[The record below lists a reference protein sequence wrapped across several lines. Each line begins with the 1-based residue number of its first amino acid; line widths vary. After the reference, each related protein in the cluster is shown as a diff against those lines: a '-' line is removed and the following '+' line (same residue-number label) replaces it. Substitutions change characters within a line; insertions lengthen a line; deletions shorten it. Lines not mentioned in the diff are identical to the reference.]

1 MVKPE
6 HGRSVVSFESEADTQ
21 SAPAPKSEGPR
32 VSRLSAPTIL
42 LSPQKVRSRRSTLA
56 LLSFV
61 KVSTPSLST
70 AADEGNRVFASIRA
84 RARARDRRVDPSG
97 RIKAFNR
104 RPEQSALSVIVRAA
118 WPAGRRRL
126 ASAIDQGAGRS
137 ELAEKVTW

>member
-1 MVKPE
+1 VVKPE

-126 ASAIDQGAGRS
+126 ASAIDQSAGRS